1 MYTNSMYAGPV
12 AQAAENVR
20 VEFIRKTYL
29 HLAFA
34 ILGFAGLEFV
44 WLNTP
49 IAVILTRFMVGTNYG
64 YLIVLGAFMLVS
76 WIADSWARSSTS
88 RNTQYAGLVLYVF
101 AESII
106 FVPLLFLAN
115 WRAPQTIPSAAII
128 TGLLF
133 AGLTFTAFS
142 TKKDFSFLGGMLR
155 IGGFIALGFIGAS
168 ILFGF
173 QLGVLFSTA
182 MIVFAAGSILYK
194 TSAIIH
200 HYHPEQYVAA
210 ALSLF
215 ASVALLFWYVLRI
228 LLRFSSSD

>member
-1 MYTNSMYAGPV
+1 MNRYNYAGSV
-12 AQAAENVR
+12 AQAGEDAR
-20 VEFIRKTYL
+20 AEFIRKTYL

-44 WLNTP
+44 LLNTP
-49 IAVILTRFMVGTNYG
+49 VALTLTKLMIGTNYG
-64 YLIVLGAFMLVS
+64 WLMVLGAFMLVS
-76 WIADSWARSSTS
+76 WIANKWAMSSTS
-88 RNTQYAGLVLYVF
+88 RNMQYAGLILYVF

-106 FVPLLFLAN
+106 FVPLLFIAN
-115 WRAPQTIPSAAII
+115 SYAPQAIPSAAII

-155 IGGFIALGFIGAS
+155 IGGFIALGFIIAS

-173 QLGVLFSTA
+173 QLGVLFSSV
-182 MIVFAAGSILYK
+182 MILFAAGSILYN
-194 TSAIIH
+194 TSNIIH
-200 HYHPEQYVAA
+200 RYHPEQYVAA

-215 ASVALLFWYVLRI
+215 ASVALLFWYVLQL